1 VNIQRTKILTSSQK
15 QDLFELW
22 NKEYPRN
29 LKYENIKDFED
40 YLMPLKDLNNILLLD
55 ENEKIKGWYFDF
67 LRENERWFAVI
78 LDSNIQGQNF
88 GTQIL
93 NLSKVVNTELN
104 GWVIKSGTYLKDN
117 GEPYNSP
124 IEFYRKNGFKI
135 LEGTKLE
142 TDKISAIKVKWF
154 KTGNNIG

>member
-93 NLSKVVNTELN
+93 NLSKVENTELN
-104 GWVIKSGTYLKDN
+104 GWVIKSETYLKDN

-135 LEGTKLE
+135 LEETKLE
-142 TDKISAIKVKWF
+142 TDNISAIKVKWF

>member
-1 VNIQRTKILTSSQK
+1 MNIQRTKILTSSQK

-22 NKEYPRN
+22 NKEYPRD

-40 YLMPLKDLNNILLLD
+40 YLKPLKDLNSILLLD

-93 NLSKVVNTELN
+93 NLSKVENTELN
-104 GWVIKSGTYLKDN
+104 GWVIKSETYLKDN

-135 LEGTKLE
+135 LEETKLE
-142 TDKISAIKVKWF
+142 TDNISAIKVKWF

>member
-22 NKEYPRN
+22 NKEYPRD

-40 YLMPLKDLNNILLLD
+40 YLKPLKDLNSILLLD

-93 NLSKVVNTELN
+93 NLSKVENTELN
-104 GWVIKSGTYLKDN
+104 GWVIKSETYLKDN

-135 LEGTKLE
+135 LEETKLE
-142 TDKISAIKVKWF
+142 TDNISAIKVKWF